1 MITAQYNRLR
11 VHCSASDR
19 TVIKRAYRMLAKR
32 SRFARDRRQTR
43 HQWLRAILAAHHQ
56 WQATVRWI
64 R

>member
-1 MITAQYNRLR
+1 VITAQYNRLN

-19 TVIKRAYRMLAKR
+19 AVVKRAHRMLSKR
-32 SRFARDRRQTR
+32 GKSAAQREAR
-43 HQWLRAILAAHHQ
+43 HKWLRAILAEHHQ